1 MYLLSARCYFNMSFV
16 KNEFEDSNNPIVV
29 NLKKTV
35 DILFKEVYEKFQY
48 YCKQLKSQEDKVTS
62 IIGDRFG
69 KIFKSESMKEKDNFL
84 AGFENIEFK
93 KEEQIWYTY
102 ENYIK

>member
-1 MYLLSARCYFNMSFV
+1 
-16 KNEFEDSNNPIVV
+16 
-29 NLKKTV
+29 
-35 DILFKEVYEKFQY
+35 
-48 YCKQLKSQEDKVTS
+48 
-62 IIGDRFG
+62 
-69 KIFKSESMKEKDNFL
+69 MKEKDNFL